1 MNLSDF
7 GNLASIISLCIG
19 IISLFIGFIGGFI
32 VCKKM
37 NKQSNT
43 SNNLVSIGNTKQ
55 INTNKQ

>member
-7 GNLASIISLCIG
+7 GNLAS